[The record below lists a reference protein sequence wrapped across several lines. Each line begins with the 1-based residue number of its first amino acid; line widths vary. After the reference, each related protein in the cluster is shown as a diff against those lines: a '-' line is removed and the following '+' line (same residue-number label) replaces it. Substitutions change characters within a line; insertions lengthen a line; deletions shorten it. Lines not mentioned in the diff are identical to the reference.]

1 MERKAVSCTDGPEPE
16 TDYYLKSLLIK
27 KMSQI
32 FEEMLASFF
41 AQSKPLRV
49 DDLGSN
55 QKHKKY
61 D

>member
-32 FEEMLASFF
+32 FKEMLASFF
-41 AQSKPLRV
+41 HNPSL
-49 DDLGSN
+49 
-55 QKHKKY
+55 Y
-61 D
+61 EWMT